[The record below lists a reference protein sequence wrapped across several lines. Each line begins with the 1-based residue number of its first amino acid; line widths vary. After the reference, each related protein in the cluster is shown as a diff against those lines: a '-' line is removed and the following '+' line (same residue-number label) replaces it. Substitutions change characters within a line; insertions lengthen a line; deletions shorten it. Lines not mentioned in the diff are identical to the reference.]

1 MSDFKSRLNEEKNEL
16 KEKLQKLNGFIP
28 TENFEKVDDVQKAL
42 LKTQAQAMATYLT
55 CLEERLA
62 RL

>member
-1 MSDFKSRLNEEKNEL
+1 MSDFKSRLNEEKSEL
-16 KEKLQKLNGFIP
+16 KEKLEKLNGFIQ

-42 LKTQAQAMATYLT
+42 LKIQAQAMATYLT
-55 CLEERLA
+55 CLEERIV